1 MFPKMNPKQMKKMMR
16 QMGMEM
22 KELPAKEVLIRL
34 EDSEITISGP
44 NVSVIEMQGQKT
56 YQISGGV
63 ESAGSSSGEA
73 VSDDDVAPCC
83 LSGRGFKGGCSRGLE
98 ECRWRYR
105 SRHHV
110 AFKVVFVYA

>member
-22 KELPAKEVLIRL
+22 KELSAKEVLIRL

-73 VSDDDVAPCC
+73 VSDDDVALVASQAGVSKEAAAEALKNADGDIAAAIMS
-83 LSGRGFKGGCSRGLE
+83 LSK
-98 ECRWRYR
+98 
-105 SRHHV
+105 
-110 AFKVVFVYA
+110 